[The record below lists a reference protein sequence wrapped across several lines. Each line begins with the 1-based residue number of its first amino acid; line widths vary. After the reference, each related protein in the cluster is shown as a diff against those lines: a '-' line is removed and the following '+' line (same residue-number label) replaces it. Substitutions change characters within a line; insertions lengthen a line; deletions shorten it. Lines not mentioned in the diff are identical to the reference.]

1 MANQESRLAIVIDTT
16 RAEQSV
22 KRLRELL
29 RSISADGGKA
39 SAGLANSYRL
49 VNTGL
54 QSNEQHLQRAS
65 RAMAANSNSA
75 VAARLNQDKLAI
87 SSSRVAAASA
97 KAAAE
102 ATRNQI
108 ATANL
113 AAASSRADAGL
124 SRAAAAAARV
134 AIANANAAVAA
145 TRAEIATS
153 SLAIANSRAATAA
166 SRAAAAVS
174 GEAAARERALAA
186 ASKAAAAAANAAAAQ
201 DRAAAASV
209 RLAAAEARAATEAN
223 SLTGGLGRANTQAR
237 SLTGTLN
244 NLQGLLLGGMFGMA
258 TLGIIKTADKM
269 QNLDSQVKL
278 VTNSME
284 QFKAVQGELRDIAN
298 RQYSDIESI
307 TQLYTRSQRAL
318 SSLGKSQNDVLQF
331 TENLSMAMLVG
342 GASAQEQ
349 SAALLQLSQALGS
362 GRLAGDEFRSVAEQ
376 APILLSLISKE
387 MGVTQGELKKLAADG
402 KITSEIIYN
411 ALSGATEE
419 LTAQVALMPITVGQA
434 FTVLKNNYKTFIG
447 DFINNT
453 TGLSGIIGG
462 AIGVIAQNFDTLATV
477 LMAGAAVWGIYALA
491 GSTFVTTTIPALVL
505 GIQTTIFSILS
516 QSAAMQTAIAS
527 TFSLAAMQD
536 FLTAATYRL
545 QQARV
550 VASLT
555 LLNYK
560 LLLLESIAVM
570 QAKIASVAGAIA
582 VQAQYAL
589 ALATSGNL
597 LAIFSLSVKGAVSNL
612 VAKVSTTAAAAR
624 ANAIYAA
631 SLVST
636 NGIVG
641 ATSLGIRALTGMI
654 IAKTGAMIA
663 AVRQTS
669 AYSLALG
676 GLGLAARAT
685 TGILTTLTAAVG
697 RLGAVILAH
706 PIMALAAVIFS
717 VTASTRGWKKA
728 MEDVTDAIKI
738 LGFIFLDVVRN
749 IVNGVK
755 WVWSAT
761 SDWFKNTIGGG
772 GAVTTFLSSVFGKW
786 FEGTRGGFV
795 GLLQV
800 VARVFDSI
808 AKAGLAAC
816 ITLDKGFRNLGIA
829 IENIAKGI
837 ANGFIDAFN
846 WVSRGFTNMI
856 NFVKRQANSLISAM
870 NEIPFVDI
878 GVRFDDS
885 KAAAQLDHFAGSSY
899 ITNSVSG
906 NYQQASNIVGQ
917 YGAEAFVNR
926 GIKALDEHKAA
937 TAAASQAALDAVP
950 NFEAMGDAVDG
961 AGKKA
966 KKGAKNLKE
975 AKEKMS
981 EAEKAAKALND
992 AFLKAQQGLQRTFNL
1007 IGHDT
1012 NLAQWVYDL
1021 SDPMHDLFNLAE
1033 DSKDVLKGFAASIDI
1048 SELSYDLGK
1057 SNKDLE
1063 HQIKLLDAKSD
1074 LEREL
1079 MDIEKETADLLEKY
1093 EVFKNIPGFAHV
1105 YKEIEAEA
1113 KLNEQ
1118 WKKNL
1123 ATKEATVAINK
1134 ELTQSTGDLNK
1145 QMALLGND
1153 SPLNSFLYDL
1163 QNTEKYA
1170 NAGAEAL
1177 ERYEQALRSLEKA
1190 ELAQKMREDMGGL
1203 RTELLGYKSNTT
1215 DRDKNDY
1222 ELEDTLT
1229 RIRQA
1234 RELGLNIGGQYDQL
1248 EQIAKQRHADKMAEI
1263 ENAMY
1268 QNRAGLFASASK
1280 ALLGENSR
1288 MYRLLFAIEK
1298 GYALQS
1304 AWLKSKKAVLDAY
1317 AETPGSVWNKALAAA
1332 KAAADTGL
1340 MAAAIAAVQ
1349 APIGQAHDG
1358 IMSVPKSG
1366 TWNLEK
1372 GERVLPAH
1380 TAKAMDKKLEQGGKV
1395 IIHNY
1400 SGEKA
1405 EAKQDM
1411 DGNTIVVIGKMVN
1424 GLVDQKLAKFKRQE
1438 QRQGGLFSGA

>member
-1 MANQESRLAIVIDTT
+1 MANQESRLAIVIDSSK
-16 RAEQSV
+16 AEQSV
-22 KRLRELL
+22 RRLRELL
-29 RSISADGGKA
+29 RGISADGG
-39 SAGLANSYRL
+39 
-49 VNTGL
+49 
-54 QSNEQHLQRAS
+54 RAS
-65 RAMAANSNSA
+65 TDLGRLGDRSTDTSTRID
-75 VAARLNQDKLAI
+75 RLNR
-87 SSSRVAAASA
+87 SS
-97 KAAAE
+97 AE
-102 ATRNQI
+102 LNT
-108 ATANL
+108 T
-113 AAASSRADAGL
+113 
-124 SRAAAAAARV
+124 
-134 AIANANAAVAA
+134 
-145 TRAEIATS
+145 
-153 SLAIANSRAATAA
+153 
-166 SRAAAAVS
+166 
-174 GEAAARERALAA
+174 
-186 ASKAAAAAANAAAAQ
+186 
-201 DRAAAASV
+201 
-209 RLAAAEARAATEAN
+209 
-223 SLTGGLGRANTQAR
+223 LGRLKGVMSGVFAGIGIG
-237 SLTGTLN
+237 S
-244 NLQGLLLGGMFGMA
+244 
-258 TLGIIKTADKM
+258 IIKTADTM
-269 QNLDSQVKL
+269 QNLDSQVRL
-278 VTNSME
+278 VTSSME
-284 QFKAVQGELRDIAN
+284 QFNAVQSELREIAN
-298 RQYSDIESI
+298 RQYADIESL

-318 SSLGKSQNDVLQF
+318 SNLGKSQRDVLQF
-331 TENLSMAMLVG
+331 TENISMAMLVG
-342 GASAQEQ
+342 GSSAQEQ
-349 SAALLQLSQALGS
+349 AAALLQLSQALGS
-362 GRLAGDEFRSVAEQ
+362 GVLAGEEFRSIAEQ

-387 MGVTQGELKKLAADG
+387 MGVTRGELKKLASDG

-411 ALSGATEE
+411 ALMSATDE
-419 LTAQVALMPITVGQA
+419 LTEQVASMPITVGQA
-434 FTVLKNNYKTFIG
+434 FTVLKNNYKTFVG

-453 TGLSGIIGG
+453 TGLSGVVAG
-462 AIGVIAQNFDTLATV
+462 AIGAIAQNFDTLATV

-491 GSTFVTTTIPALVL
+491 GSAFVTTTIPALVL

-560 LLLLESIAVM
+560 LILLESIAVM
-570 QAKIASVAGAIA
+570 RAKIASVAGAIA

-612 VAKVSTTAAAAR
+612 VAKVSATAAAAR

-654 IAKTGAMIA
+654 VAKTGAMIA

-669 AYSLALG
+669 AYSLAVG

-685 TGILTTLTAAVG
+685 TGILTTITATVA
-697 RLGAVILAH
+697 RLGAIILAH
-706 PIMALAAVIFS
+706 PLLALAAVIFS

-749 IVNGVK
+749 IVDGVK

-800 VARVFDSI
+800 VARVFDSVI
-808 AKAGLAAC
+808 KVAATTVM
-816 ITLDKGFRNLGIA
+816 TLSKGFYNLYVRISNLATGMG
-829 IENIAKGI
+829 NSL
-837 ANGFIDAFN
+837 IDAFN
-846 WVSRGFTNMI
+846 WAARGVTSILNTIGRGI
-856 NFVKRQANSLISAM
+856 NDTLDALNELPLVNIKTRARVDWQPIQVDRGATKSLISNSWDSNMAAVGSL
-870 NEIPFVDI
+870 VD
-878 GVRFDDS
+878 
-885 KAAAQLDHFAGSSY
+885 
-899 ITNSVSG
+899 
-906 NYQQASNIVGQ
+906 Q
-917 YGAEAFVNR
+917 YGAEALVNR

-937 TAAASQAALDAVP
+937 TEAANKAALDAIP
-950 NFEAMGDAVDG
+950 NFEAMGEAIDG

-1079 MDIEKETADLLEKY
+1079 MDIEKETADLIQKY
-1093 EVFKNIPGFAHV
+1093 EIFKNIPGFAHV
-1105 YKEIEAEA
+1105 YKDVEAEA

-1145 QMALLGND
+1145 QIALLGND

-1177 ERYEQALRSLEKA
+1177 EKYEQALRSLEKA

-1317 AETPGSVWNKALAAA
+1317 AETPGSVWSKALAAA

-1340 MAAAIAAVQ
+1340 MAAAISAVQ

-1395 IIHNY
+1395 IIHNH

-1411 DGNTIVVIGKMVN
+1411 DGNTIITIGKMVN
-1424 GLVDQKLAKFKRQE
+1424 GMIDAKMSSWERKA
-1438 QRQGGLFSGA
+1438 QRQGGILSRA

>member
-22 KRLRELL
+22 RRLRELL
-29 RSISADGGKA
+29 RSISADGG
-39 SAGLANSYRL
+39 
-49 VNTGL
+49 
-54 QSNEQHLQRAS
+54 RAS
-65 RAMAANSNSA
+65 TDLGRLGDRSTDTSA
-75 VAARLNQDKLAI
+75 RIDRLNR
-87 SSSRVAAASA
+87 SSS
-97 KAAAE
+97 E
-102 ATRNQI
+102 LNT
-108 ATANL
+108 T
-113 AAASSRADAGL
+113 
-124 SRAAAAAARV
+124 
-134 AIANANAAVAA
+134 
-145 TRAEIATS
+145 
-153 SLAIANSRAATAA
+153 
-166 SRAAAAVS
+166 
-174 GEAAARERALAA
+174 
-186 ASKAAAAAANAAAAQ
+186 
-201 DRAAAASV
+201 
-209 RLAAAEARAATEAN
+209 
-223 SLTGGLGRANTQAR
+223 LGRLKGVMSGVFAGIGIG
-237 SLTGTLN
+237 S
-244 NLQGLLLGGMFGMA
+244 
-258 TLGIIKTADKM
+258 IIKTADTM
-269 QNLDSQVKL
+269 QNLDSQVRL
-278 VTNSME
+278 VTSSME
-284 QFKAVQGELRDIAN
+284 QFNAVQSELRDIAN
-298 RQYSDIESI
+298 RQYADIESL

-318 SSLGKSQNDVLQF
+318 SNLGKSQREVLQF
-331 TENLSMAMLVG
+331 TENISMAMLVG
-342 GASAQEQ
+342 GSAAQEQ
-349 SAALLQLSQALGS
+349 AAALLQLSQALGS
-362 GRLAGDEFRSVAEQ
+362 GQLSGEEFRSVAEQ

-387 MGVTQGELKKLAADG
+387 MGVTRGELKKLASDG

-411 ALSGATEE
+411 ALISATDE
-419 LTAQVALMPITVGQA
+419 LTEQVASMPITVGQA
-434 FTVLKNNYKTFIG
+434 FTVLKNNYKTFVG

-453 TGLSGIIGG
+453 TGLSGVVAG
-462 AIGVIAQNFDTLATV
+462 AIGAIAQNFDALATV

-491 GSTFVTTTIPALVL
+491 GSAFVTTTIPALVL

-560 LLLLESIAVM
+560 LLLIESIAVM

-612 VAKVSTTAAAAR
+612 VAKVSATAAAAR

-654 IAKTGAMIA
+654 VAKTGAMIA

-669 AYSLALG
+669 AYSLAVG

-685 TGILTTLTAAVG
+685 TGILTTLTATVA
-697 RLGAVILAH
+697 RLGAIILAH
-706 PIMALAAVIFS
+706 PIMAIAATIFA
-717 VTASTRGWKKA
+717 VTASTRGMKKA

-738 LGFIFLDVVRN
+738 LGYMFSDVVKL
-749 IVNGVK
+749 IIYGVK
-755 WVWSAT
+755 DAWAAVSG
-761 SDWFKNTIGGG
+761 WFNKMTGGG
-772 GAVTTFLSSVFGKW
+772 TAVTNMLGKVFGKW

-795 GLLQV
+795 GLIQV
-800 VARVFDSI
+800 AARAFDSI
-808 AKAGLAAC
+808 VKVAMTAVL
-816 ITLDKGFRNLGIA
+816 TLIKGFQNLYVVVRNVA
-829 IENIAKGI
+829 TGI
-837 ANGFIDAFN
+837 ANGFISAFN
-846 WVSRGFTNMI
+846 TVKSAASSTLNWLAGKLNSVMDMWDSVTGSQSKKVRTN
-856 NFVKRQANSLISAM
+856 FEFQPTQKLGYAD
-870 NEIPFVDI
+870 FVDMSW
-878 GVRFDDS
+878 GNSANQVAGMMNNFSAAGWVDS
-885 KAAAQLDHFAGSSY
+885 VIATNDAAKAMQGATDAGLDLASAYNAVGEAAD
-899 ITNSVSG
+899 
-906 NYQQASNIVGQ
+906 
-917 YGAEAFVNR
+917 
-926 GIKALDEHKAA
+926 K
-937 TAAASQAALDAVP
+937 
-950 NFEAMGDAVDG
+950 
-961 AGKKA
+961 AGKKT

-1048 SELSYDLGK
+1048 SELGYDLGK

-1079 MDIEKETADLLEKY
+1079 MDIEKETADLIQKY
-1093 EVFKNIPGFAHV
+1093 EIFKNIPGFAHV
-1105 YKEIEAEA
+1105 YKDVEAEA

-1145 QMALLGND
+1145 QIALLGND

-1177 ERYEQALRSLEKA
+1177 EKYEQALRSLEKA
-1190 ELAQKMREDMGGL
+1190 ELAQKMREDL
-1203 RTELLGYKSNTT
+1203 SSIRTELLGYNARPT
-1215 DRDKNDY
+1215 DRDKNNY

-1229 RIRQA
+1229 RLRQD
-1234 RELGLNIGGQYDQL
+1234 RELGLNIGSQFDQL
-1248 EQIAKQRHADKMAEI
+1248 EQIARQRHADKLAEI
-1263 ENAMY
+1263 DNAMY

-1288 MYRLLFAIEK
+1288 TYKLMFAIEK

-1317 AETPGSVWNKALAAA
+1317 AETPGSVWNKAAAAA

-1340 MAAAIAAVQ
+1340 MAAAISAVQ

-1424 GLVDQKLAKFKRQE
+1424 GIVDQKLAKFKRQE